1 LGSARLRFDSTALRG
16 KFRDASRVVWGVA
29 MGVYFLAVFHRSSL
43 GVAGPQAVDRMDF
56 SAGQLTHFLWC
67 CS

>member
-1 LGSARLRFDSTALRG
+1 
-16 KFRDASRVVWGVA
+16 